1 MPIARTFDAAERGEF
16 GSRFSWGV
24 LNSFRPVATTLAF
37 TVALACASCD
47 RPSAPAKTETSKPS
61 ADAQPSSSPKKETK
75 KRLRSQEGYAVW
87 YVVPVDSLAS
97 RRAGKGEYTA
107 AHNQLRLGSMV
118 RVTHLANG
126 KSVIVRITDR
136 GITKRGASI
145 DLCKPA
151 AEKLGMISE
160 GMARVRIEELPDDT
174 GTATPPDSTTT
185 AAHP

>member
-1 MPIARTFDAAERGEF
+1 MPIAPTSCDSQRGKF
-16 GSRFSWGV
+16 ASKFSLSV
-24 LNSFRPVATTLAF
+24 PASFRVIAGTVVFCATLA
-37 TVALACASCD
+37 CSGCD
-47 RPSAPAKTETSKPS
+47 RSSPQTKKEKPNHPVDTQPSPSAKKDKQKKPYS
-61 ADAQPSSSPKKETK
+61 G
-75 KRLRSQEGYAVW
+75 EGYAVW
-87 YVVPVDSLAS
+87 YSVPLNSLAN
-97 RRAGKGEYTA
+97 RRAGKDEFTA
-107 AHNQLRLGSMV
+107 AHNHLPLGTTV

-160 GMARVRIEELPDDT
+160 GMARVRIEELPDDAVT
-174 GTATPPDSTTT
+174 DTPPDSKTT